1 MNERAF
7 DEVSSTQQLKDGGY
21 LTVTGLS
28 KALGVSRMTLYR
40 HIEAGSLVPDVTRLT
55 GQQWFSPDTLARYRN
70 SLATMKA
77 GG

>member
-1 MNERAF
+1 MKERMF
-7 DEVSSTQQLKDGGY
+7 DETSSTQQLKDGGY

-28 KALGVSRMTLYR
+28 KALGVTRMTIYR
-40 HIEAGSLVPDVTRLT
+40 HLEAGSLTPDLVRLT
-55 GQQWFSPDTLARYRN
+55 GQQWFSPETLVRYRN